1 MTTEIHTTAR
11 ARFEEWAGL
20 YAPHLPPDPV
30 DAMQVRLARWQVLN
44 FGPQSD
50 ERFALGVL
58 EECGELDEAYEDG
71 NGEAAVDALGDVLVY
86 AGQLAISNRLALGPL
101 LVPVGKAPRLT
112 VAAGRLAHVVLKRAQ
127 RIRRGA
133 GSVEQ
138 YRADLAAAIARVA
151 DAALEI
157 ADRCRADGFLAP
169 ADVYLQIGEQVL
181 DRNWTANPTTG
192 ATAPEAT
199 P

>member
-1 MTTEIHTTAR
+1 VTAYTTAR
-11 ARFEEWAGL
+11 ARFAAWAAL
-20 YAPHLPPDPV
+20 DAPHLPADPV

-151 DAALEI
+151 DACLLYTSPSP
-157 ADRCRADGFLAP
+157 R
-169 ADVYLQIGEQVL
+169 DVEES
-181 DRNWTANPTTG
+181 RMPSSA
-192 ATAPEAT
+192 
-199 P
+199 